1 MKALFH
7 QYGSIVEPD
16 IIAALETLGVEV
28 LKEDMEVKQKAIDS
42 DTRIKV
48 MAENILINHPDFVF
62 SINYFPY
69 ISSICEKLN
78 TIYICLTVDCPVM
91 EIYSETIKNKCN
103 RIFLFDRAQYE
114 SVCGLNPEGIFYIP
128 LAVNTERWDEIK
140 GNGYKYDVSFVGSLY
155 TEKSP
160 YPTMRMADMERG
172 YFDGLLKAQG
182 MLDGLTLLDEVIK
195 PDNEYLQKVVK
206 GNPVLFDKYSLS
218 DPVIDTDSFA
228 MVNNILGFEL
238 SALDRI
244 NLIKSIG
251 QNFKVDLFTRSEY
264 AFNEKNIVF
273 HGGVSTHTEMP
284 KVFKESKININHTM
298 RSIRTGLPQR
308 IWDIAGCGGFILTNY
323 QEEIPEFLEI
333 GEDIAVYESEA
344 ECIELINYFLT
355 HDDEREAMAH
365 NAYTKVKNSHT
376 YMIRMAQILTK
387 VFKA

>member
-7 QYGSIVEPD
+7 RYGSIVEPD
-16 IIAALETLGVEV
+16 IIAALETLGVDV
-28 LKEDMEVKQKAIDS
+28 LTEDMEIKQKAIDS

-114 SVCGLNPEGIFYIP
+114 SVCSANPEGIFYIP
-128 LAVNTERWDEIK
+128 LATNTERWDEIE
-140 GNGYKYDVSFVGSLY
+140 GNGYKYDVSLVGSLY
-155 TEKSP
+155 TEKSL
-160 YPTMRMADMERG
+160 YSTMKMKDMERG
-172 YFDGLLKAQG
+172 YFDGLLKAQS

-195 PDNEYLQKVVK
+195 SDNEYLQRVLKD
-206 GNPVLFDKYSLS
+206 NPGTFEKYSLS
-218 DPVIDTDSFA
+218 DPIIDTDSFA

-251 QNFKVDLFTRSEY
+251 QSFKIDLFTRSEY
-264 AFNEKNIVF
+264 AFDEKNIII

-365 NAYTKVKNSHT
+365 SAYKKVKNSHT
-376 YMIRMAQILTK
+376 YLIRMAQILTK